1 MNKGMGWILRDYA
14 KTNQTWVKNFLKIH
28 ESDLSNLTCREATKY
43 FYLEKNQ
50 I

>member
-1 MNKGMGWILRDYA
+1 MGWILRDYA
-14 KTNQTWVKNFLKIH
+14 KTNQTWVENFLKNH
-28 ESDLSNLTCREATKY
+28 ESDLSNLTWPEAKKH